1 MGSHCKHDDAAYAQ
15 NSYTRKNPQCHGMNE
30 QRAIIKIM
38 LKRADRGW
46 GKVWL
51 CIGIAEEVD
60 VDKLVGLKVWR
71 GNVFLTHTTCAKNS
85 DYGSKRT
92 ISYHGEQILGA

>member
-1 MGSHCKHDDAAYAQ
+1 
-15 NSYTRKNPQCHGMNE
+15 
-30 QRAIIKIM
+30 M
-38 LKRADRGW
+38 LKCADRGW

-71 GNVFLTHTTCAKNS
+71 GNVFDDLREELRYIVTF
-85 DYGSKRT
+85 
-92 ISYHGEQILGA
+92 